1 MKIVEILIVREP
13 ILLHILQQLG
23 KAWYGDL
30 VKGVADC
37 RRGVIAL
44 GGDWHIDAN
53 NVLIADGSQ
62 QEDMWGFNVYPD
74 KRSDAAIEYNS
85 LINIRP
91 VQGNRDMELHDE
103 ELRAKIRSIVREL
116 LPCLEL

>member
-1 MKIVEILIVREP
+1 MEVLIVREP
-13 ILLHILQQLG
+13 ISKEKLQELA

-37 RRGVIAL
+37 KRGIIAL

-53 NVLIADGSQ
+53 NVLIADGSEQ
-62 QEDMWGFNVYPD
+62 GDLWGLNIFPD
-74 KRSDAAIEYNS
+74 KCGDAAIEYHS

-91 VQGNRDMELHDE
+91 AQGNRDMELKDAA
-103 ELRAKIRSIVREL
+103 LRSQIRTVVRKVI
-116 LPCLEL
+116 PHLEL